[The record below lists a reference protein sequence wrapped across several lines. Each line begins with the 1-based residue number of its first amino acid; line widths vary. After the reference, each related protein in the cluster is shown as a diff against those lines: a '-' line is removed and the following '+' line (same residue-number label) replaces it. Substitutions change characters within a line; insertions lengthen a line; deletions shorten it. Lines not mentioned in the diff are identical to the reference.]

1 MTDYRKVEFLVD
13 PETFAPTYL
22 VTIPLTME
30 IIHDAHFGSYGQNI
44 ENLERMLGR
53 VVLDMIKEFKKKS

>member
-1 MTDYRKVEFLVD
+1 MTDYSKVEFLVD

-22 VTIPLTME
+22 VTLPLTME
-30 IIHDAHFGSYGQNI
+30 IIQDAHYGSYGQNI

-53 VVLDMIKEFKKKS
+53 VMLDMIKDFKKKS